1 MMCPG
6 NVTEVDECKTS
17 ECPGIINCFFSMVT
31 NFESYN
37 VSAIAAEWQDWGHW
51 SQCTASCGQGLKIRA
66 RGCSEPEF
74 GGDLLCSG
82 NGTEVEG
89 CNSAECPGNP
99 LLYPW

>member
-1 MMCPG
+1 
-6 NVTEVDECKTS
+6 
-17 ECPGIINCFFSMVT
+17 MVT

-37 VSAIAAEWQDWGHW
+37 VAAIAAEWQDWGHW

-89 CNSAECPGNP
+89 CNSAECPGELTDADAVTLSSNTRSYTRRSI
-99 LLYPW
+99 LTQNIE